1 MDFRPVERPAGASQ
15 EPVTAVE
22 VEAMCGRVLGEAA
35 EVRSA
40 VELGWGSYNT
50 TFRVEL
56 EGRRPVVLRVAP
68 RPEAQLRSERHWLR
82 SEYAA
87 TAWLVGLGKLVPQV
101 LGADFTHQV
110 IRRDYMVQTFLPGVP
125 AADKLPSYDRAL
137 WPGFF
142 AQLGAITR
150 RVHEVPGESWGPV
163 AAPIDELWSDAML
176 RSLTDSTADLAR
188 WSLPSDDVARLCG
201 VVEANRDQL
210 DHIDGLQEPRLL
222 HGDLWTA
229 NILLDPVADK
239 PTVIGVVDSE
249 RAWWGDP
256 FADWTIYRADARA
269 VTAERHAFWSAYGD
283 RPEGPHV
290 DWRRQIYRGRHLVAE
305 RVEAARGG
313 HLDRVGATVAELADV
328 LSTLE

>member
-1 MDFRPVERPAGASQ
+1 
-15 EPVTAVE
+15 
-22 VEAMCGRVLGEAA
+22 
-35 EVRSA
+35 
-40 VELGWGSYNT
+40 
-50 TFRVEL
+50 
-56 EGRRPVVLRVAP
+56 
-68 RPEAQLRSERHWLR
+68 
-82 SEYAA
+82 
-87 TAWLVGLGKLVPQV
+87 
-101 LGADFTHQV
+101 
-110 IRRDYMVQTFLPGVP
+110 
-125 AADKLPSYDRAL
+125 
-137 WPGFF
+137 
-142 AQLGAITR
+142 
-150 RVHEVPGESWGPV
+150 
-163 AAPIDELWSDAML
+163 
-176 RSLTDSTADLAR
+176 LTDSTADLAR